1 MSSLGDILMDE
12 GKMKSMAIKDEKK
25 RKLKTSGY
33 ISVQM
38 GTLA

>member
-12 GKMKSMAIKDEKK
+12 VKTKSMAIKDEKK
-25 RKLKTSGY
+25 VKLKTSSY